1 MENTNLE
8 HRYADKTVRI
18 GNGLSMQPMPSEL
31 GTQAGC
37 SAEVNVIRLA
47 GRLSLETDHDFISTM
62 RSLLVLDMSRV
73 SFLDSAGV
81 GALVALFV
89 SRRHTGKKLAL
100 AALAQQNIAA
110 LQVSGLIELLPV
122 CASVDLAI
130 CQVKM

>member
-1 MENTNLE
+1 
-8 HRYADKTVRI
+8 
-18 GNGLSMQPMPSEL
+18 MQPMPSEL

-47 GRLSLETDHDFISTM
+47 GRLSLETVHDFISTM
-62 RSLLVLDMSRV
+62 RSPLVLDMSRV

-100 AALAQQNIAA
+100 AALEAAKYRSIAGFRFDWPVTGVRLGRSRDLPSQNVENR
-110 LQVSGLIELLPV
+110 LV
-122 CASVDLAI
+122 CCLRVVCGRA
-130 CQVKM
+130 CGF